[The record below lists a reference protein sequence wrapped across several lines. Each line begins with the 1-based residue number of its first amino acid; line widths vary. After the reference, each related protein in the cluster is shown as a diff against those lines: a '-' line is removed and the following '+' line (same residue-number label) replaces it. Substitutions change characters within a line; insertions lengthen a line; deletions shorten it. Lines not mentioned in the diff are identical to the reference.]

1 MKMGKRTLVAMTSLI
16 VFAAGCSAGGGTGAP
31 NGQQDDNG
39 TSKPA
44 EPPREPVE
52 LTLHGTM
59 SGFTEEFMKTHFG
72 TFIEKKFPHV
82 KLKYL
87 PTMVVAG
94 AARTTATYLAA
105 GEKFDIITAP
115 SGSTPGSV
123 LENGLQLELSP
134 YIKKYGFDLNAIEPS
149 AVEIQRRFADGGVYG
164 IPFTANTLVLF
175 YNKDLFS
182 RFGVPLPTSST
193 TWDELQEAVKKLS
206 RTEAG
211 VSYRGLTATYWHMML
226 LNQKSVAGQDLKT
239 FKAQYT
245 NDAYKKE
252 TEFLTGFFQIPG
264 NNWTTTPSI
273 AQMVDSFVKGTS
285 AMYVGLD
292 NTWQLYKFPK
302 ELNWDMIRLPE
313 RKDAP
318 GTGPQTY
325 PNYMYVTNMSE
336 NKDIAFQVIASLA
349 SEEFQTY
356 YAKQGYLPIMKNNSN
371 LLKQFG
377 ADVPELAG
385 KNKDIIWPKL
395 ASPTEVTKFQSLDL
409 KYQQQLFADIVTGA
423 KDINTALRDAAEA
436 HDKDVAA
443 QLSK

>member
-1 MKMGKRTLVAMTSLI
+1 MKMGKVTPIALTVLI
-16 VFAAGCSAGGGTGAP
+16 AFAPGCSSGKSGGNE
-31 NGQQDDNG
+31 NGQHDDTGKN
-39 TSKPA
+39 KPV
-44 EPPREPVE
+44 ETPSEPVE

-59 SGFTEEFMKTHFG
+59 SGFTEDFMKTHFG
-72 TFIEKKFPHV
+72 TYIGKKFPNV
-82 KLKYL
+82 KLKFL
-87 PTMVVAG
+87 PTMVVEG
-94 AARTTATYLAA
+94 APRNTTTYLAA
-105 GEKFDIITAP
+105 GQKFDLMNAP

-123 LENGLQLELSP
+123 LENGLQLDLTP
-134 YIKKYGFDLNAIEPS
+134 YVKKYNFDLNRIEPS
-149 AVEIQRRFADGGVYG
+149 ALEIQKRFANGGVYG
-164 IPFTANTLVLF
+164 IPFTTNTLVLF

-182 RFGVPLPTSST
+182 KFGVPLPTSGT
-193 TWDELQEAVKKLS
+193 TWDELNEAVKKLS

-211 VSYRGLTATYWHMML
+211 VAYRGLTATYWHMFL
-226 LNQKSVAGQDLKT
+226 LNQRSVPGQDAKT
-239 FKAQYT
+239 YKALYT

-252 TEFLTGFFQIPG
+252 MEFITGLFKIPG
-264 NNWTTTPSI
+264 NGWSTNPSI

-313 RKDAP
+313 RKEAP

-325 PNYMYVTNMSE
+325 PNYMYVTNMSA

-356 YAKQGYLPIMKNNSN
+356 YARQGYLPILKDNSN

-377 ADVPELAG
+377 ADVPELTG
-385 KNKDIIWPKL
+385 KNKDIMWPKL
-395 ASPTEVTKFQSLDL
+395 AAPTEVTKFQSVDL
-409 KYQQQLFADIVTGA
+409 KYEQQIFADIVTGK

-436 HDKDVAA
+436 HDKEVAA